1 MILRTANQNKRVIR
15 TIVKVSLD
23 LIMTIQKVAVV
34 VVVVVVAVAVVE
46 KVLVKKANNK
56 ALLKL
61 AVKFQKR
68 RRSVNL

>member
-1 MILRTANQNKRVIR
+1 MILRTVNQNKRVIR
-15 TIVKVSLD
+15 TIVIVSLD

-34 VVVVVVAVAVVE
+34 VVAVVVVEVEAVV
-46 KVLVKKANNK
+46 VKKANNK
-56 ALLKL
+56 AHLKL